1 MLLPL
6 LFLTT
11 NCDLIFSGLKVGN
24 SKHVTYK
31 HLDSRIKFVIL
42 AMSGFS
48 WLHTLFPFL
57 NFNSL
62 MISTFSLLGL
72 SAKQSS
78 QSINIWLVLAC
89 YPTYD
94 RLISS
99 CRQILLHDAKVAQWD
114 FPWVT
119 RGIFPGHAWDFP
131 WVHVKGNDSKNVW
144 NFQCVSISSAS
155 SKRRRV
161 FKQARQL

>member
-1 MLLPL
+1 M
-6 LFLTT
+6 
-11 NCDLIFSGLKVGN
+11 
-24 SKHVTYK
+24 
-31 HLDSRIKFVIL
+31 
-42 AMSGFS
+42 
-48 WLHTLFPFL
+48 
-57 NFNSL
+57 FNSL

-78 QSINIWLVLAC
+78 RSINIWLVLAC

-119 RGIFPGHAWDFP
+119 RGIFPGSRVGFP
-131 WVHVKGNDSKNVW
+131 LGHTSKETTAKMSGI
-144 NFQCVSISSAS
+144 FSAS
-155 SKRRRV
+155 PFLPLHQSADEFLSKLGNSNILQEGYFSRSQLRQRWQSSYRRLLTQDFRI
-161 FKQARQL
+161 RRNRH